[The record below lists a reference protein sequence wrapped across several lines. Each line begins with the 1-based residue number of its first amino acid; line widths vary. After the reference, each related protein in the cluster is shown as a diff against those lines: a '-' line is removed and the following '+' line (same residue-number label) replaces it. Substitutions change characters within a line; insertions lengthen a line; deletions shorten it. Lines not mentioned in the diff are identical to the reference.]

1 MPGVA
6 RGIKNKIWNLEN
18 SNFEEEKSLK
28 FWRKKLTTNNVI
40 IKIMI
45 DRSKSGMYDCISIQQ
60 SYIVLTKI
68 KYDYSD
74 NQKTLK

>member
-28 FWRKKLTTNNVI
+28 FWRKKINN
-40 IKIMI
+40 
-45 DRSKSGMYDCISIQQ
+45 
-60 SYIVLTKI
+60 
-68 KYDYSD
+68 KYND
-74 NQKTLK
+74 NKDNDW